1 MWRIAACCVISQ
13 RPLTVSIMTEYAL
26 NQMPPSKLAEF
37 ALNSATFV
45 AVVAKSSLKLELY
58 YLNGYF
64 IEISYSLKKRP
75 GQTPQWQLYSANH
88 FPDVP
93 DSTKYLT
100 IYLEPIKLSI
110 D

>member
-13 RPLTVSIMTEYAL
+13 RPLTVSTMTEYAL
-26 NQMPPSKLAEF
+26 NQMTPSKLAEL
-37 ALNSATFV
+37 ALSSATFV
-45 AVVAKSSLKLELY
+45 AVVTQLSVKLELY

-64 IEISYSLKKRP
+64 IEISYSFRKLP
-75 GQTPQWQLYSANH
+75 GQSAQWRLYSANH

-100 IYLEPIKLSI
+100 IYLKLIKLRM